1 MNTPRL
7 YCPDMGPKWSYKV
20 AIAGILITL
29 GIFLSLPLL
38 DMLVRQKKRLKLRPV
53 SVMEIRKTL
62 PRIPPPIKKRTKVRK
77 PKLAE
82 PRQSLAMTRIN
93 AALSLE
99 PGFGDF
105 SLNFGPSLMGGVG
118 DLVFDISVVDQPSRG
133 VFTMLP
139 VYPLAAKL
147 RNVKGRVV
155 LAIVV
160 NADGTVD
167 RIAVQSASP
176 VGVFEQAAINA
187 VKKWR
192 FKPGTRRGKPVATR
206 VIQPLEFSL
215 EK

>member
-1 MNTPRL
+1 MNAPRL

-38 DMLVRQKKRLKLRPV
+38 DMLVRQKKRLKIRQV
-53 SVMEIRKTL
+53 AVTEIRKTL
-62 PRIPPPIKKRTKVRK
+62 PRISPPIRKRTKAWK
-77 PKLAE
+77 PRLAE

-105 SLNFGPSLMGGVG
+105 SLNFGPSLRAGAG
-118 DLVFDISVVDQPSRG
+118 DLVFDISEVDHPPQG
-133 VFTMLP
+133 VFTVLP
-139 VYPLAAKL
+139 IYPLAAKL
-147 RNVKGRVV
+147 KNVQGRVV
-155 LAIVV
+155 LAFVV
-160 NADGTVD
+160 NVDGTVD
-167 RIAVQSASP
+167 RIVVKSASP

-215 EK
+215 ER